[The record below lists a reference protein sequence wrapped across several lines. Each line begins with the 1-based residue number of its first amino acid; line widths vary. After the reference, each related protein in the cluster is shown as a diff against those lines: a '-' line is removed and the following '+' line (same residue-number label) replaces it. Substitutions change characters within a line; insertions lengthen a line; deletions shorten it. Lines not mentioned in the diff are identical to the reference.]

1 VVMIWPIVHLRSI
14 AGLSSLTGMVINAF
28 IENSVN
34 GLSEG
39 KAFGLVAKDDNLD
52 NSGVIVGS

>member
-1 VVMIWPIVHLRSI
+1 MVNSPFKVNSGIKLINRYDIPSI
-14 AGLSSLTGMVINAF
+14 HKK
-28 IENSVN
+28 NSVN

-39 KAFGLVAKDDNLD
+39 KMFGLVPKDDNLD

>member
-1 VVMIWPIVHLRSI
+1 MANSPFKVNSGIKL
-14 AGLSSLTGMVINAF
+14 INRYGNQC
-28 IENSVN
+28 IYKNSVN

-39 KAFGLVAKDDNLD
+39 KTFGLVAKDDNLD